1 MDDLL
6 TRLAQS
12 ARQARKNAY
21 APYSRFPVG
30 AALLASSGKTYTG
43 CNVENASYGLSL
55 CAERVALFGA
65 IAAGE
70 RSFELLAV
78 ASAGGG
84 TPCGACRQA
93 YAEFPT
99 WGLEVLVIDTQG
111 GWTVHSLDQLLPQP
125 FRLPEGEDRSHS
137 AVAMGEEGPLA
148 RDEKD
153 IGQQ

>member
-1 MDDLL
+1 MTCWPSWLKMPS
-6 TRLAQS
+6 RP
-12 ARQARKNAY
+12 ARGAY

-30 AALLASSGKTYTG
+30 AALLASSGRVYTG

-99 WGLEVLVIDTQG
+99 QGLEVPAIDTQG
-111 GWTVHSLDQLLPQP
+111 GWRVHSLPQLLPQP
-125 FRLPEGEDRSHS
+125 SRLPEGGDRSRP
-137 AVAMGEEGPLA
+137 AVAMGEEAPPCQG
-148 RDEKD
+148 
-153 IGQQ
+153 